1 MIIQHRNI
9 SLLALFGMFVFLSSC
24 FKEDEKVA
32 APEPSDL
39 ETLVTNVGET
49 YSFQKFVDL
58 NTFEEIASNDIKVWD
73 LAFECRKDSMHVI
86 LNSALMMLAGNT
98 YDTNF
103 DAIESAEGLEMNY
116 DVSSGNL
123 DSTAI
128 GFWYKLDGEN
138 LVSKKQVYVL
148 DRGVDGDFN
157 ALGFK
162 KFSLDIEEG
171 NYVIR
176 YANLDG
182 SEEKTEI
189 IEKNENLN
197 YVHLS
202 LENGILP
209 IEPPKEDWTLK
220 FSRYSTLLFTNE
232 GDPYPY
238 NVLGVLTN
246 PNGVQTCMTADDFFA
261 ITLSDTAKYEFRS
274 KADIIG
280 YSWKFYNFDDGLY
293 TIVPD
298 KNYIIK
304 DKDGFYYKLRFI
316 SFYDNLGNKGAM
328 TYEVKRL

>member
-1 MIIQHRNI
+1 MIIQHRYI
-9 SLLALFGMFVFLSSC
+9 SFLAIFGMLVFLTSC
-24 FKEDEKVA
+24 FKEDEKVP

-39 ETLVTNVGET
+39 ETMVTNVGET
-49 YSFQKFVDL
+49 YSYQAFVDL
-58 NTFEEIASNDIKVWD
+58 NTFEEVNRNNIAEWD
-73 LAFECRKDSMHVI
+73 LAFECRKDSMHVL
-86 LNSALMMLAGNT
+86 LNSALMMLVGNT
-98 YDTNF
+98 YETNF
-103 DAIESAEGLEMNY
+103 DAIESSDGLEMNY

-128 GFWYKLDGEN
+128 GFWYKMDDEN
-138 LVSKKQVYVL
+138 LISKKQVYVL
-148 DRGVDGDFN
+148 DRGIDGDFN

-182 SEEKTEI
+182 SDEKTEV
-189 IEKNENLN
+189 IEKNENYN
-197 YVHLS
+197 FIHLS
-202 LENGILP
+202 FENGILP
-209 IEPPKEDWTLK
+209 IEPPKTDWTLK
-220 FSRYSTLLFTNE
+220 FSRYSTLLFTDE

-238 NVLGVLTN
+238 NVVGVLSN
-246 PNGVQTCMTADDFFA
+246 PNGVHTCMTTDDFFD

-280 YSWKFYNFDDGLY
+280 YSWKYYNFDDGLY